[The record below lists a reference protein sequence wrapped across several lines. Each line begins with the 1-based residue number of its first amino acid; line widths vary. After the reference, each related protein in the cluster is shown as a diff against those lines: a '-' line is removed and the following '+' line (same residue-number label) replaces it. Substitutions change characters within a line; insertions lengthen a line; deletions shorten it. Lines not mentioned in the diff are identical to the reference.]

1 MHRDRSGSHMRCVTD
16 HAGGG
21 IQSPVG
27 PPGATAARQAAQA
40 WRRQF
45 AADASHELR
54 TPVAGLRVELEEAL
68 MHPEQTDLRELVT
81 RALKSVNRLES
92 IVSDLLTL
100 ARVQAVKT
108 EECEDFD
115 LSELVGREVLRRS
128 DRLPVRLQL
137 MSGVI
142 VRAVPL
148 QIVRV
153 LTALLDNA
161 QQHAT
166 YGVRVEVDDDDG
178 HAELVVIDDGEGV
191 AEADRERIFE
201 QFTRTDSARS
211 RDRGGSGLGLAIAR
225 EIALAHRG
233 SLDVRETASG
243 GACFTLRLPSW
254 PDRGGK
260 AAGLGQDA
268 GERPPARPR

>member
-1 MHRDRSGSHMRCVTD
+1 MYRDRSGSHTRCVTD
-16 HAGGG
+16 HAGDG
-21 IQSPVG
+21 IRSSGRLSP
-27 PPGATAARQAAQA
+27 PSATPARQAAQA

-45 AADASHELR
+45 AADASHEFR

-68 MHPEQTDLRELVT
+68 MHPEQTDLHELVT
-81 RALKSVNRLES
+81 RALKSVDRLES
-92 IVSDLLTL
+92 IVDDLLAL
-100 ARVQAVKT
+100 AGARTVKT

-115 LSELVGREVLRRS
+115 LSDLVGREVLRRS
-128 DRLPVRLQL
+128 DRLPVQLRL
-137 MSGVI
+137 MSGVV

-153 LTALLDNA
+153 LTTLLDNA
-161 QQHAT
+161 QQHAAH
-166 YGVRVEVDDDDG
+166 GVRVEVDDDGG

-191 AEADRERIFE
+191 AEAQRERIFE

-211 RDRGGSGLGLAIAR
+211 RRDRGGTGLGLAIAR

-243 GACFTLRLPSW
+243 GACFTLRLPS
-254 PDRGGK
+254 
-260 AAGLGQDA
+260 
-268 GERPPARPR
+268 